1 MQMSNLIFYS
11 SRCFLD
17 PAIRVCTLILPI
29 TAHSALLLGVA
40 MTDQFLHVS
49 SF

>member
-17 PAIRVCTLILPI
+17 PAIRVCTLIF
-29 TAHSALLLGVA
+29 
-40 MTDQFLHVS
+40 TDNDTLCLIAGRGND
-49 SF
+49 